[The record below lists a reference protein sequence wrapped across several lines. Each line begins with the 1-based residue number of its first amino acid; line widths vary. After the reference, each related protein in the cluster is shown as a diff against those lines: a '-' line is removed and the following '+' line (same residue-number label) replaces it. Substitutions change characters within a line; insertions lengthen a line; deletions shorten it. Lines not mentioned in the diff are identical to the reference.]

1 MSMRLPGEELVS
13 GKEVNVETSQGE
25 LLGATST
32 TADGTHYF
40 TFRGVPYAKPP
51 VGPLRFKSP
60 QEAEPWK
67 GQRDARQFAT
77 RCLQEDGGS
86 EDCLYLNIFTPQLG
100 PNSNLPVMVWF
111 HWGAFA
117 FGSADLDPGHIMDLG
132 VVVVS
137 VQYRLNVFGKF
148 SCQGY
153 SMTYKEATREKR
165 GIGTIQRVSR
175 LAKIP
180 GFLSLEGTDV
190 PGNAGL
196 KDQVAALRWI
206 NKNINQFGGDADRVT
221 LFGCSAGGSSVH
233 FHILSPL
240 STGLFHRGISQS
252 GTALDPW
259 AYIEQSQSYAFR
271 LGRNLGLQTEDPQEL
286 LDLLRNV
293 PADELEAAV
302 VKLLKPDEKTRYY
315 IFPFLPS
322 LEYSSRTEE
331 PFLAQHPDYIEQHG
345 NFNKTA
351 RTTTHTLHCCH
362 WTERNSSHFTLL
374 PLDSEDHSSHFTL
387 LSLNKE
393 EHSSH
398 FTLMSLDREEQSS
411 HFTLLPLEREEQSSH
426 FTLLPL
432 DSEDHS
438 SHFTLL
444 SLDREEHSSH
454 FTLLSLDKEEHSSHF
469 TLMSLDRE
477 EQSSHF
483 TLLPLLPLDRE
494 EQSSHFT
501 LLPLDSE
508 DHSSHFTLLLL
519 DREKHS
525 LHFTQ
530 KEAAITS
537 LSSDTSVPYIT
548 GVNKMEGKFSIMS
561 DPTNNDVSQ
570 LSYWE
575 TINSDLERVVPVDLG
590 LEKGSPESLQVANKV
605 KEFYFGDREISL
617 ETKEQW
623 IELQSDILF
632 NVKTQFTVRQF
643 ANRSN
648 STYNYHFTYNN
659 SAHTQEM
666 DYLFYQDKVVGESSR
681 DANIANY
688 IGTLWANFAKTGVPW
703 FQGGVKWEPV
713 SKSRLYYL
721 KIDDKLSLEEELEKE
736 RIDFWLDIYNSY
748 QKSGLTF
755 SPVTGR
761 LDGEL

>member
-1 MSMRLPGEELVS
+1 MALFHAFTGSDGISSFKFKGERFCF
-13 GKEVNVETSQGE
+13 KTK
-25 LLGATST
+25 
-32 TADGTHYF
+32 D
-40 TFRGVPYAKPP
+40 RVPSLM
-51 VGPLRFKSP
+51 PLAPR
-60 QEAEPWK
+60 
-67 GQRDARQFAT
+67 
-77 RCLQEDGGS
+77 
-86 EDCLYLNIFTPQLG
+86 
-100 PNSNLPVMVWF
+100 
-111 HWGAFA
+111 
-117 FGSADLDPGHIMDLG
+117 
-132 VVVVS
+132 
-137 VQYRLNVFGKF
+137 
-148 SCQGY
+148 
-153 SMTYKEATREKR
+153 
-165 GIGTIQRVSR
+165 
-175 LAKIP
+175 
-180 GFLSLEGTDV
+180 FLSLEGTDV

-252 GTALDPW
+252 GTATDPW

-322 LEYSSRTEE
+322 LEYPSRTEE
-331 PFLAQHPDYIEQHG
+331 PFLAQHPDYIEHHG

-411 HFTLLPLEREEQSSH
+411 HFTLLPLDREEQSSH

-444 SLDREEHSSH
+444 SLDREEHK
-454 FTLLSLDKEEHSSHF
+454 FTLHTADTGQRGTQF
-469 TLMSLDRE
+469 TLYTAVTGQRGTE
-477 EQSSHF
+477 F
-483 TLLPLLPLDRE
+483 TLYTAVTGQRGT
-494 EQSSHFT
+494 QFT
-501 LLPLDSE
+501 
-508 DHSSHFTLLLL
+508 
-519 DREKHS
+519 
-525 LHFTQ
+525 
-530 KEAAITS
+530 
-537 LSSDTSVPYIT
+537 VPYIT
-548 GVNKMEGKFSIMS
+548 GVNKMEGKFSIVS

-681 DANIANY
+681 DTNIANY

>member
-1 MSMRLPGEELVS
+1 MMFVCLSREEPVSGEEVI
-13 GKEVNVETSQGE
+13 VETSQGE

-117 FGSADLDPGHIMDLG
+117 FGSADLDPGHLMDLG
-132 VVVVS
+132 VMVAEENSSDLVTVVNKVCINEFAAPS
-137 VQYRLNVFGKF
+137 
-148 SCQGY
+148 
-153 SMTYKEATREKR
+153 TRILE
-165 GIGTIQRVSR
+165 
-175 LAKIP
+175 

-252 GTALDPW
+252 GTATDPW

-331 PFLAQHPDYIEQHG
+331 PFLAQHPDYIEHHG
-345 NFNKTA
+345 NFNK
-351 RTTTHTLHCCH
+351 
-362 WTERNSSHFTLL
+362 
-374 PLDSEDHSSHFTL
+374 
-387 LSLNKE
+387 
-393 EHSSH
+393 
-398 FTLMSLDREEQSS
+398 
-411 HFTLLPLEREEQSSH
+411 
-426 FTLLPL
+426 
-432 DSEDHS
+432 
-438 SHFTLL
+438 
-444 SLDREEHSSH
+444 
-454 FTLLSLDKEEHSSHF
+454 
-469 TLMSLDRE
+469 
-477 EQSSHF
+477 
-483 TLLPLLPLDRE
+483 
-494 EQSSHFT
+494 
-501 LLPLDSE
+501 
-508 DHSSHFTLLLL
+508 
-519 DREKHS
+519 
-525 LHFTQ
+525 
-530 KEAAITS
+530 
-537 LSSDTSVPYIT
+537 VPYIT
-548 GVNKMEGKFSIMS
+548 GVNKMEGKFSIVS

-688 IGTLWANFAKTGVPW
+688 IGTLWANFAKTGVPL